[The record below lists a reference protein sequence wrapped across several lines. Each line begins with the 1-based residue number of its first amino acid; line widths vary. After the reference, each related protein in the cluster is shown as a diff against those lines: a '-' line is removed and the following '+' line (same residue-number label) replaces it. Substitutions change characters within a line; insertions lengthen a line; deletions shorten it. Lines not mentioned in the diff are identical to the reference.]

1 MWGDAMVLLNG
12 DSRQSAER
20 VTNLDLL
27 CQRAADPND
36 PPLLRFRDGGAIVEW
51 SSRRVLDTAERWA
64 AGLAAL
70 GASPGDRV
78 AVLVPNSAEYLT
90 LTFAIAMTGSVEVP
104 VNLEQRGPVLRH
116 VLEDSTPKVL
126 VMSAESAVHVD
137 GCGYQGSAARVIWD
151 RQVGVTFGEGASF
164 TPVQPLPSDLG
175 TVMYT
180 SGTTG
185 HSKGVMLSHGYMA
198 RMAGTFDDLC
208 PGLGRQDVL
217 HFCTP
222 MFHIDSRLVLAGAL
236 HLGSTVSFAPRFSAG
251 GFWADVI
258 DFEAT
263 FFLFVGAMLSILSK
277 TAVPGAADGH
287 RLRIATGAPIPEEAY
302 PYFEDQLGIRL
313 VEVYGLTESVAV
325 TWSTDTHRRRGSAG
339 LAGGCFEVKLMSPSG
354 HDVPPG
360 ESGEIVFRPRGPDL
374 VTLGYWRDQEATVNS
389 FRDLWFHTGD
399 IGRFDDDGFMWFVGR
414 QKDMIRRR
422 GENISAFE
430 VESTMVQMPAVF
442 ECAALA
448 VADEVGGEDD
458 IVLLVVPSA
467 GAMVEPKQVVAY
479 ARENLARFAVPRWIG
494 IVDDLPH
501 TPSGKVAKHLIERGP
516 TSSYF
521 DSTGFDSTGVH
532 SNASAPRSGA

>member
-1 MWGDAMVLLNG
+1 VALTHDDGGQPLGRA
-12 DSRQSAER
+12 
-20 VTNLDLL
+20 TNVDLL
-27 CQRAADPND
+27 RRRAADPLD
-36 PPLLRFRDGGAIVEW
+36 RPLFRFRADAEIVEW
-51 SSRRVLDTAERWA
+51 SSLEVLNTAERWA

-70 GASPGDRV
+70 GVIPGDRV
-78 AVLVPNSAEYLT
+78 AVLIPNSAEYLT
-90 LTFAIAMTGSVEVP
+90 LTFAIALTGAVEVP
-104 VNLEQRGPVLRH
+104 VNLEQRGVVLRH
-116 VLEDSTPKVL
+116 VLNDSTPRVI
-126 VMSAESAVHVD
+126 VMSEESANHVD
-137 GCGYQGSAARVIWD
+137 GCGYDGDAIRVIWD
-151 RQVGVTFGEGASF
+151 HASGATFGQATAF
-164 TPVQPLPSDLG
+164 TPVRPLPSDLG

-198 RMAGTFDDLC
+198 RMAGTFNDLC
-208 PGLGRQDVL
+208 PGLGRHDVL

-236 HLGSTVSFAPRFSAG
+236 DLGATVSFAPRFSAS
-251 GFWADVI
+251 GFWDDVI
-258 DFEAT
+258 AFEAT

-287 RLRIATGAPIPEEAY
+287 HLRIATGAPIPDEAY

-325 TWSTDTHRRRGSAG
+325 TWSTDTRRRRGSAG
-339 LAGGCFEVKLMSPSG
+339 PAGHSFEVEIVDHDGFPVPSG
-354 HDVPPG
+354 Q
-360 ESGEIVFRPRGPDL
+360 SGEIVFRPRGPDL
-374 VTLGYWRDQEATVNS
+374 VTLGYWRDQEATVNTL
-389 FRDLWFHTGD
+389 RDLWFHTGD

-458 IVLLVVPSA
+458 ILLLVVPSA
-467 GAMVEPKQVVAY
+467 GAVVEPEQVADY
-479 ARENLARFAVPRWIG
+479 ARHNLARFAVPRWIG
-494 IVDDLPH
+494 IVDQLPH
-501 TPSGKVAKHLIERGP
+501 TPSGKVAKHLIEPQAP
-516 TSSYF
+516 TSYF
-521 DSTGFDSTGVH
+521 DSTATQTDRA
-532 SNASAPRSGA
+532 ASRPKA